1 MLLESMQPRNLVSEN
16 LALLSEIEDPAL
28 RESILIEATPEQLAS
43 FPQ

>member
-1 MLLESMQPRNLVSEN
+1 MLQNMEPRNLISEN